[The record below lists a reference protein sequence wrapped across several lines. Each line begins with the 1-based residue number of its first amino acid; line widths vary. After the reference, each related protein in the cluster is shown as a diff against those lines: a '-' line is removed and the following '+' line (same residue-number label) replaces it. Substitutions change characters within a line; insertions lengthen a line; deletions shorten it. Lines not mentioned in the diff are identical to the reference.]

1 MQILEVS
8 KLNLERAIYKKRS
21 IIGYDPKSVRNH
33 IQSLQEKQQKE
44 LKLLQEKLMNEKS
57 DNQKLK
63 EELEV
68 KNQLLPDHSISS
80 EVNSMLMDLFVQHT
94 KVILEKQNELQK
106 QEREQL
112 ELLEKKEQQKEWTKK
127 RLEDA
132 IDYLKSLQSKP
143 FESRKELSE

>member
-1 MQILEVS
+1 MEVS
-8 KLNLERAIYKKRS
+8 KLNLERAIYNKRS
-21 IIGYDPKSVRNH
+21 IIGYDLKSVRNH

-57 DNQKLK
+57 FNQKLK

-94 KVILEKQNELQK
+94 KLILEKQNEFQK

-112 ELLEKKEQQKEWTKK
+112 ELLEKKKQQKEWTKK